1 MGDVNILFFVG
12 NICLYGE
19 DGLVYFDLCLL
30 IIVIY
35 ELKLYVDVIV
45 CLNRN
50 KYILYVLCNE

>member
-35 ELKLYVDVIV
+35 ELKLYVDVSV
-45 CLNRN
+45 CLN
-50 KYILYVLCNE
+50 